1 MASGMSNMD
10 KELDERLE
18 TIEIQLE
25 HLKVTFFDDF
35 NGKLFE

>member
-1 MASGMSNMD
+1 MSNMD
-10 KELDERLE
+10 KDLDECLE

-35 NGKLFE
+35 NGELFE